1 MRDLERAVNNPL
13 PQVGTSDFASF
24 FKGYTGAYAWEAPEA
39 YLRVSPWSYAKDIT
53 TTNRKAG
60 PLTCQRSP

>member
-1 MRDLERAVNNPL
+1 MRDLERAVNNLL

-39 YLRVSPWSYAKDIT
+39 YWSESFAPRPPTTRTSPTEGSA
-53 TTNRKAG
+53 
-60 PLTCQRSP
+60 